1 MATGQQLLTE
11 LNNLLDDSI
20 DSDLA
25 LTMFNVLKDMI
36 EAERPWRMLI
46 KEDATQTFG
55 TSDTY
60 LTAKD
65 LPDDFLI
72 DYKLILGIQADDD
85 YVDYDPIPF
94 EQRRRFSNS
103 QRYCIDI
110 ANDYFY
116 ICGSVSKTYTVYLY
130 YIYQTDDLTLT
141 TSPVWPTKFHKIL
154 SFLAADIYK
163 AGVDIDEINIR
174 GALKLSEAGRML
186 YESMKRWDDA
196 LKARSMNH
204 QTPVRGARDVGQVDT
219 IEDFF
224 S

>member
-1 MATGQQLLTE
+1 M
-11 LNNLLDDSI
+11 NNLTDESI

-25 LTMFNVLKDMI
+25 LTMFNAIKNIV
-36 EAERPWRMLI
+36 EADRPWRMLI
-46 KEDATQTFG
+46 KEDSSQTFG
-55 TSDTY
+55 SADDY

-65 LPDDFLI
+65 LPSDFLI
-72 DYKLILGIQADDD
+72 DYKMILGVEADDD

-103 QRYCIDI
+103 QRYCVDF

-130 YIYQTDDLTLT
+130 YIYQTDALTLT
-141 TSPVWPTKFHKIL
+141 TSPVWPTKFHKII

-163 AGVDIDEINIR
+163 AGVDIDEINVR
-174 GALKLSEAGRML
+174 GALKLSEKGSLL
-186 YESMKRWDDA
+186 YEAMKKWDST
-196 LKARSMNH
+196 LKLRSMNH
-204 QTPVRGARDVGQVDT
+204 TTPVIGMRDVTQKDT

-224 S
+224 T